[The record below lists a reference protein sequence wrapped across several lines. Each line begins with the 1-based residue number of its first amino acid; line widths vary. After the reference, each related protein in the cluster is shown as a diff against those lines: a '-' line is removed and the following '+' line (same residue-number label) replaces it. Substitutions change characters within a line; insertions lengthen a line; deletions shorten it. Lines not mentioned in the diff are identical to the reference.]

1 MLASEPLQ
9 LAGLARQMA
18 SVDSRPPTAQRVL
31 LVRLPCNPIFPVG
44 PIYLADHLHKQFS
57 DLQQRILDLA
67 ALPLLDVE
75 RVLLATVE
83 QFRPTLL
90 VFSWRDIQIYAP
102 VDGRGG
108 NPLQNSFEVFYA
120 RNPLKRL
127 RGALGGL
134 QLMATHYGEL
144 WRNLRLLRRGLRR
157 ARRFEPQARAVLGG
171 GAVSVFYE
179 QLGRSLPAG
188 TVVSVG
194 EGEPLLEKLI
204 RGESLA
210 AERG

>member
-1 MLASEPLQ
+1 VPASP
-9 LAGLARQMA
+9 
-18 SVDSRPPTAQRVL
+18 DHRVL
-31 LVRLPCNPIFPVG
+31 LVRLPCNPIFPIG
-44 PIYLADHLHKQFS
+44 PVYLADHLHKRFP
-57 DLQQRILDLA
+57 DLRQRILDLA
-67 ALPLLDVE
+67 AVPLLDVE
-75 RVLLATVE
+75 RVLLATIDA
-83 QFRPTLL
+83 FRPSLL

-127 RGALGGL
+127 RGAVGGIR
-134 QLMATHYGEL
+134 LMTAFYGEL
-144 WRNLRLLRRGLRR
+144 WRNLALVRRGLRR
-157 ARRFEPQARAVLGG
+157 ARRHHSQARAVIGG

-179 QLGRSLPAG
+179 QLGRSLPRG

-204 RGESLA
+204 RG
-210 AERG
+210 